1 MVFRRYLVSGREVG
15 TMKVLLITSM
25 FPPYCSGGV
34 SSHVSDLADALARS
48 GANVWVLTSRRGKA
62 PENGEES
69 GGPSSTNVVVCKDF
83 AYMLPRL
90 RRLIEDIDFDVVH
103 YHSFNTLGFAFANLA
118 DSTATI
124 FTIHSDTAN
133 YIASLR
139 GWSGRFHPAYA
150 FLRLYERVA
159 IRAPDTTIA
168 VSRRLQEYALSI
180 GAREVSYVPNAVDCE
195 FWLPEERN
203 SRQDGPAILVPRML
217 VPKNG
222 IEHAIRAM
230 KAIREVM
237 PQATMRIA
245 GDGPL
250 RSPLENLAATMG
262 GNSIQFLGDVPRP
275 LMRTLYQS
283 ADLVLIPSITS
294 SGVQEATSIAALEA
308 MACGRAVIASDIGGL
323 PEIIQDGRDGFL
335 VPEKDSV
342 AIAETVTTLY
352 GDEQVLRQVAVE
364 ARKKVLRDFSI
375 PAWITRTIDSY
386 SMAANRM

>member
-1 MVFRRYLVSGREVG
+1 M
-15 TMKVLLITSM
+15 
-25 FPPYCSGGV
+25 
-34 SSHVSDLADALARS
+34 
-48 GANVWVLTSRRGKA
+48 WVLTSRRGKA

-83 AYMLPRL
+83 GYMLPRM
-90 RRLIEDIDFDVVH
+90 RRLVESVDFDVVH
-103 YHSFNTLGFAFANLA
+103 YHSFHTLGFALANLA
-118 DSTATI
+118 DSAATV

-150 FLRLYERVA
+150 LLRLYERVA

-180 GAREVSYVPNAVDCE
+180 GAREVSYIPNAVDCQ

-230 KAIREVM
+230 KLILKVM
-237 PQATMRIA
+237 PQAILRIA

-250 RSPLENLAATMG
+250 RSPLENVAAEVG
-262 GNSIQFLGDVPRP
+262 RSSIQFLGDVPRP
-275 LMRTLYQS
+275 LMRTLYRNS
-283 ADLVLIPSITS
+283 DLVLIPSITS

-323 PEIIQDGRDGFL
+323 PEIIRDGRDGFL

-342 AIAETVTTLY
+342 AIAETVKILY
-352 GDEQVLRQVAVE
+352 GDRVVMKRIAAE
-364 ARKKVLRDFSI
+364 ARKRVVRDFSI
-375 PAWITRTIDSY
+375 PIWIERTIDSY
-386 SMAANRM
+386 SMASDGS